1 LTRFKITFTSAKYGL
16 RKQEVRSQVV
26 EAKDLEEAEG
36 IAHEEAKRYPVYW
49 SVRVEQITA

>member
-1 LTRFKITFTSAKYGL
+1 MARFKITFKSAKYGL

-26 EAKDLEEAEG
+26 EAKDLKEAEG

-49 SVRVEQITA
+49 SVSVEQIAA

>member
-1 LTRFKITFTSAKYGL
+1 MARFKITFTSAKYGL

-36 IAHEEAKRYPVYW
+36 IAHEEAKKYSVYW
-49 SVRVEQITA
+49 SVSVEQIIT